1 MKKKILKVE
10 ELGDINDR
18 RKSLTREI
26 NILTNERSQKRDQ
39 AKRLTSE
46 IRKLKRRL
54 STLSKKI
61 GK

>member
-18 RKSLTREI
+18 RKSLTKEI
-26 NILTNERSQKRDQ
+26 NILNNERSQKRDE
-39 AKRLTSE
+39 AKKLTSE